1 MPRWLLRRVGT
12 GAPQSEERLD
22 LEQGWPARDF
32 LPDARDYLLTEVRK
46 RVQEQLAYISAQD
59 VKTATIFTLSVVLLS
74 ASGLIGDFEIAFT
87 AAGVLTALEFACAL
101 LTWSFAWLAYRE
113 SRVGSGVNISVF
125 PRHYRNAS
133 EREMKDAALEALT
146 LDFEQNLA
154 IIEAKARWLSL
165 AVYSLGGQALILVAV
180 IVARST

>member
-1 MPRWLLRRVGT
+1 MLRWLLRRVGP
-12 GAPQSEERLD
+12 GAPDSEERID

-32 LPDARDYLLTEVRK
+32 PPDARDYLLTEVRK

-101 LTWSFAWLAYRE
+101 LTWSFAWLAYRTR
-113 SRVGSGVNISVF
+113 RVATGVNVSVF
-125 PRHYRNAS
+125 RDHYAGAS
-133 EREMKDAALEALT
+133 ERELRDAALEALA
-146 LDFEQNLA
+146 LDFDLNRTVVD
-154 IIEAKARWLSL
+154 AKGKWLRYT
-165 AVYSLGGQALILVAV
+165 VYSLGAQAILLFAV
-180 IVARST
+180 IVVRSI